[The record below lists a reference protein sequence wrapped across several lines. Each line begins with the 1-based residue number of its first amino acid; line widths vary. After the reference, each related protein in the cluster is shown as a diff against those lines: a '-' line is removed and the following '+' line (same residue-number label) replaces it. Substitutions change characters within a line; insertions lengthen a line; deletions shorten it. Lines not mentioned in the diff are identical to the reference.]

1 MRKFSEKIQL
11 QKFITMIH
19 SPEAGLKLE
28 IQGSK
33 RKTSKSLEMK
43 LLYSPED
50 KDYPITS
57 KEYDTYKQRGIS
69 VRALKIMIK
78 IIKHIENSSEEQ
90 AQARDIRSEQR
101 EFKNLKI

>member
-1 MRKFSEKIQL
+1 
-11 QKFITMIH
+11 
-19 SPEAGLKLE
+19 
-28 IQGSK
+28 
-33 RKTSKSLEMK
+33 

-78 IIKHIENSSEEQ
+78 MIKHIENSSEEQ

-101 EFKNLKI
+101 SSKTSRFNYKTVQRPNFIL